1 MTVATTA
8 DLEAQDTRRLE
19 RYRRVTHRSFLCA
32 AAGFLAP
39 GLAGLAAA
47 YGDGTVGI
55 PLAALVIAGMGLL
68 TWYYAR
74 LVRAALEGGGSRR
87 DVVLSGVLTAA
98 LSAMMVT
105 SPLFSVVSVF
115 WVSAVVLAPMSRRR
129 VVAICVGTGAAGG
142 VYATVAAHFLYP
154 GGDMPWYGLL
164 PVMVLIYTGT
174 CGLVAFVNRYQ
185 RRMWDLHQETH
196 AARDALARLAV
207 TEERL
212 RFSRDLHDLL
222 GHSLSLIAVK
232 SELAMRLADADPAR
246 AGAEM
251 ADVQRAARDALRE
264 VRAAVHG
271 YRAVE
276 LDAELAGVRA
286 VLEAAGVR
294 CDAGAVPDGLPPEV
308 RSVLAWV
315 IREGAT
321 NVIKHSEARHCAVAL
336 TAYGGS
342 VVLEMRNDGVRG
354 DADAHRE
361 GTGGAGLTG
370 LAERAAVVGGEV
382 TAGRHGRDGFLL
394 RAVVPLPRTVPDGP
408 SAAEPSAAEP
418 SAAEEPQAPETAQ
431 AETAQAETAQA
442 ETARAAA
449 GGSGR

>member
-8 DLEAQDTRRLE
+8 DLEAQDTRRFE

-32 AAGFLAP
+32 ALGFIAP
-39 GLAGLAAA
+39 GLAGTGAA
-47 YGDGTVGI
+47 YDDGAVGV
-55 PLAALVIAGMGLL
+55 PVAALAVVGLGL
-68 TWYYAR
+68 MTWCYMR
-74 LVRAALEGGGSRR
+74 LVRTGLEGGASRR
-87 DVVLSGVLTAA
+87 DIVTSGAVTAA
-98 LSAMMVT
+98 LSLMLFAH
-105 SPLFSVVSVF
+105 PLFSVVPVF
-115 WVSAVVLAPMSRRR
+115 WVSAVVLSPMSRRR
-129 VVAICVGTGAAGG
+129 IVALCLGTGAVAA
-142 VYATVAAHFLYP
+142 VYASAASKHLYP
-154 GGDMPWYGLL
+154 DGDMPWY
-164 PVMVLIYTGT
+164 VLVPFMFALYSGM
-174 CGLVAFVNRYQ
+174 CGLIAFVNRYQ

-294 CDAGAVPDGLPPEV
+294 CDAGDVPDGLPPEV

-342 VVLEMRNDGVRG
+342 VVLEMRNDGVRAG
-354 DADAHRE
+354 DAGARPG

-370 LAERAAVVGGEV
+370 LAERVAALGGEV

-394 RAVVPLPRTVPDGP
+394 RAAVPLPRTEPGGAP
-408 SAAEPSAAEP
+408 GGAPGGTAAEPSAAQAVDVTE
-418 SAAEEPQAPETAQ
+418 AAEPVRAAGAGPA
-431 AETAQAETAQA
+431 
-442 ETARAAA
+442 AAA
-449 GGSGR
+449 GRSGR

>member
-19 RYRRVTHRSFLCA
+19 RYRRVTQRSFLCA
-32 AAGFLAP
+32 ALGFIVP
-39 GLAGLAAA
+39 GLAGIAAA
-47 YGDGTVGI
+47 HDDGRIGVPVI
-55 PLAALVIAGMGLL
+55 VLAVLGLGL
-68 TWYYAR
+68 MTWCYMR
-74 LVRAALEGGGSRR
+74 LVRAGLEGGASRR
-87 DVVLSGVLTAA
+87 DVALSGAVTAA
-98 LSAMMVT
+98 LSLLLFAH
-105 SPLFSVVSVF
+105 PLFAVVPVF
-115 WVSAVVLAPMSRRR
+115 WVSAVVLSPMSRRR
-129 VVAICVGTGAAGG
+129 IVALCAGTGA
-142 VYATVAAHFLYP
+142 VAAVYGSLASRHLYP
-154 GGDMPWYGLL
+154 DGDMPWYWLF
-164 PVMVLIYTGT
+164 PFMFAIYAGT
-174 CGLVAFVNRYQ
+174 CGLVAFVNLYQ

-196 AARDALARLAV
+196 AAREALARLAV

-232 SELAMRLADADPAR
+232 SELALRLAEADPAR

-251 ADVQRAARDALRE
+251 ADVQCAARDALRE

-294 CDAGAVPDGLPPEV
+294 CEAGDVPDGLPAEV
-308 RSVLAWV
+308 RAVLAWV

-321 NVIKHSEARHCAVAL
+321 NVIKHSEARRCAVAL
-336 TAYGGS
+336 TPYGGS

-354 DADAHRE
+354 GGDTGEDI
-361 GTGGAGLTG
+361 GGAGLTG
-370 LAERAAVVGGEV
+370 LAERLAVVGGEI

-394 RAVVPLPRTVPDGP
+394 RAVVPLPRPGPDA
-408 SAAEPSAAEP
+408 SAA
-418 SAAEEPQAPETAQ
+418 
-431 AETAQAETAQA
+431 
-442 ETARAAA
+442 RAGTAA
-449 GGSGR
+449 GAVRSGR